1 MATNEELFR
10 QMQALTA
17 EVQRLSEENARLQR
31 EQQGGLQA
39 IPALVDA
46 VTRLTGRPD
55 QFQRLVD
62 TKGIGKP
69 SVFDGSEAKAVLE
82 WSVER
87 HDSIDRGL
95 WQAAFGPHSEGEID
109 HIDEMVAQL
118 HTAIQ
123 QLVTGEPFDITQ
135 NVDKG
140 NGLECWRRLARRFD
154 PSTGGRKR
162 NLLKQVLSPGRCKL
176 DELAGALERW
186 EEAVKRYESR
196 RGDDGNRER
205 LSDSVRMSALESLL
219 PAELEEHVLLNQSR
233 LNTYELLRREI
244 ASYLEARTGARLRD
258 APVLTKAQ
266 RDPNAM
272 DIGALVRAYQG
283 GKAGKD
289 KGGKGKTGTGKGKDD
304 KVKKG
309 GKGSG
314 PGSGKGSDTSH
325 LVCWNCG
332 RSGHKS
338 SDCWR
343 PSASAEVIAKAKA
356 KAKGKQKPKGGGKHD
371 AGALDVGKSEEEA
384 PGNWE
389 PEDHMFLELFSA
401 EREESAKEVNGGIVG
416 DKGWVKV
423 NFDSGCASSVIPR
436 EWTPATSAPS
446 SQRFKTASGGIIA
459 DEGGGVLEGV
469 NENGARM
476 RLAGRRAAV
485 TKPLVSASEM
495 LKKRIGI
502 LDESC
507 GMVIEKGST
516 AGRAIMKLV
525 AKLKETGA
533 LENNIRLHQERGV
546 YNAYLKLPEEK
557 ARELE
562 QLPLNTIESE
572 LAHRRAEVPT
582 VVTDYGYLNASE
594 SDSRGRDAS
603 SAITVLVMHDCL
615 PSGTGCYGASSVPAK
630 GKGDFSSSVAVDF
643 FNHIGH
649 KRCIYQSDGENPLL
663 ALKRDVCSK
672 AEGKELLLRESPV
685 GEHQANGAA
694 ENAVKVIKGVVRT
707 VLVSAQAKWKQRLPF
722 GHPLMLWA
730 PTYAAQMLNRFKI
743 GDDGKTSEQRRS
755 GKRWEKVTVPFG
767 ERIQVKKLVK
777 DSLKRDLGPC
787 WVTGYCVGHTSR
799 SGTALV
805 LTSKGVQRGTEEVL
819 GLKGKPWDWKGG
831 EERYAAAP
839 ADVAPRAGRMDA
851 PVVAA
856 LPAAAEPRD
865 VGFYV
870 TRANILDAGIGPTE
884 GCVACENLVATGRAG
899 VAHSELCR
907 QRVIEALAARAPR
920 DLEGRRG
927 AKQARADPPPVGS
940 SAPRVR
946 RREEEQPPQEARAA
960 PQPMAT
966 GGLEEVPLELQS
978 LAFSEYCNPGCF
990 TELAGE
996 FGMLPGLAADIS
1008 LKDRESQEA
1017 LDMRKIV
1024 NQQRYMQAL
1033 EDQDPYL
1040 VIGAPPCTRV
1050 SKLTS
1055 LNRGKYKDPEAHAKA
1070 EEDDRALLRFGME
1083 VYKDR
1088 HAKGRWFLHE
1098 HPWDAKSWDDEAVKE
1113 VVSLPGVYLV
1123 RGDMCAWGL
1132 ELKGDDGKVGP
1143 VKKSTGWLTNNER
1156 LAKVLAVCCPGGHR
1170 HVPLLGG
1177 GRARKAQSYTPSLRR
1192 AILQG
1197 LKEELEIAGEIN
1209 SFEGVGPVPDEE
1221 AQYFKPD
1228 APPGAAESDK
1238 WYWGDV
1244 NGGWLDPAGVRAARQ
1259 EELAWMKHREVF
1271 EPSDEET
1278 CGRLTGRAPLRT
1290 RWVDTNKGD
1299 EQRPKY
1305 RSRLVAMEIK
1315 AAKKASEQMS
1325 ASELFSSTPPLEAVK
1340 LLCSLM
1346 VSMGRSPRGLPLK
1359 IGFWGV
1365 SRARLYGDAQ
1375 RVLFVRLPE
1384 EEGGGVARLLRSMYG
1399 TQGAASV
1406 WQSDWSRQLLE
1417 DSWRMGVAS
1426 PAVFYRSSDEGR
1438 GLAHGDD
1445 FMVLGDEITLK
1456 EIETKLTERYDIK
1469 CTGIL
1474 GPDSGDAK
1482 EVVFLNRVLRYVD
1495 GSTPAV
1501 EIESDQRHVE
1511 LLIKE
1516 LGLENESKGLD
1527 VPSVKKTEADID
1539 YEAKL
1544 STLPLDE
1551 VAAIAVDLGLEKSV
1565 EVVCNHGEFPV
1576 EVCGDSTAAI
1586 AFASRQGLGR
1596 QKHVMTRYLWL
1607 QSAVKAK
1614 RIKLKKVDTRE
1625 NVADSLTKPLSA
1637 KVVQKHLK
1645 RMGYHFRS
1653 RWSALHRTIA
1663 KRSATAGAGPP
1674 LTAALPS
1681 AAVPA
1686 GAALSVALLSD
1697 ICFARWGAPSS
1708 QEKERSS
1715 GLAVY
1720 GYPVAR
1726 AVVSAAPRGTRAA
1739 LAAAAPL
1746 AAPRAASRELRRRCR
1761 GRSQS
1766 STRRTGTRCCPR
1778 WRRSCAA
1785 GPASGARWPSGSS
1798 TPSARANTRLPG
1810 LAGAGARAPA
1820 GSSTPCQPAEGSSA
1834 GGGPALESG
1843 QLLRMVPLLA
1853 QKLGLPEW
1861 VFYGIGD
1868 TIPLFDFDNNGV
1880 MDEQDDDDGRKAV
1893 QVVAHREED

>member
-46 VTRLTGRPD
+46 VARLTGRPE

-69 SVFDGSEAKAVLE
+69 SLFDGSESKYREWAAKFESFVVGVFGEQFRAVLE

-95 WQAAFGPHSEGEID
+95 WQAAFGPHSDGEID

-162 NLLKQVLSPGRCKL
+162 NLLKLVLSPGRCKL
-176 DELAGALERW
+176 EELAGALERW

-196 RGDDGNRER
+196 RDDGGNRER

-258 APVLTKAQ
+258 APVLTKTQ

-272 DIGALVRAYQG
+272 DIGAL
-283 GKAGKD
+283 
-289 KGGKGKTGTGKGKDD
+289 
-304 KVKKG
+304 
-309 GKGSG
+309 
-314 PGSGKGSDTSH
+314 
-325 LVCWNCG
+325 
-332 RSGHKS
+332 
-338 SDCWR
+338 
-343 PSASAEVIAKAKA
+343 VIAKAKA

-401 EREESAKEVNGGIVG
+401 EREENAKEVNRKIVD

-446 SQRFKTASGGIIA
+446 SQRFKTASDGIIA
-459 DEGGGVLEGV
+459 DEGGGVLEGI

-476 RLAGRRAAV
+476 RIAGRRAAV
-485 TKPLVSASEM
+485 TKPLISASEM
-495 LKKRIGI
+495 LNKRIGI

-525 AKLKETGA
+525 AELKEAGA

-557 ARELE
+557 AKELE

-572 LAHRRAEVPT
+572 LAHRRAEADLLARAPAGQLAGGAEAPVEQRGGPLPQEEETREQRGRPPRVRLARSPAQPTSLEIEEHEAQGHVHFRSWCPSCCASRGTGQAHRGHQPAEGEVPT

-594 SDSRGRDAS
+594 SDSRGRDVS
-603 SAITVLVMHDCL
+603 SAITVLD
-615 PSGTGCYGASSVPAK
+615 
-630 GKGDFSSSVAVDF
+630 DFSSGVAVDF

-694 ENAVKVIKGVVRT
+694 ENAVKVIEGVVRT

-755 GKRWEKVTVPFG
+755 GKRWEKVAVPFG

-777 DSLKRDLGPC
+777 DSLKRDLEPR
-787 WVTGYCVGHTSR
+787 WVTGYYVGHTSR

-805 LTSKGVQRGTEEVL
+805 LTSKGVQRGTAISRLPPAERWAWNEEEVL

-851 PVVAA
+851 PVVVA
-856 LPAAAEPRD
+856 LPAAAESRD

-907 QRVIEALAARAPR
+907 QRVIEALAAR
-920 DLEGRRG
+920 GG
-927 AKQARADPPPVGS
+927 AGP
-940 SAPRVR
+940 
-946 RREEEQPPQEARAA
+946 AA
-960 PQPMAT
+960 MET

-1055 LNRGKYKDPEAHAKA
+1055 LSRGRYKDPEAHAKA

-1132 ELKGDDGKVGP
+1132 GLKGDDGKVGP

-1156 LAKVLAVCCPGGHR
+1156 LAKVLTVCCPGGHR
-1170 HVPLLGG
+1170 HAPLLGG
-1177 GRARKAQSYTPSLRR
+1177 GRARKAQAYTPSLRR

-1238 WYWGDV
+1238 WYWDDV

-1278 CGRLTGRAPLRT
+1278 CRRLTARAPLRT

-1346 VSMGRSPRGLPLK
+1346 VSMCRSPRGLPLK
-1359 IGFWGV
+1359 IGFWDV
-1365 SRARLYGDAQ
+1365 SRAHLYGDA
-1375 RVLFVRLPE
+1375 
-1384 EEGGGVARLLRSMYG
+1384 
-1399 TQGAASV
+1399 
-1406 WQSDWSRQLLE
+1406 QSDWSRQLLE

-1426 PAVFYRSSDEGR
+1426 PAVFYRPSDEGR

-1456 EIETKLTERYDIK
+1456 EIETKLTERYDI
-1469 CTGIL
+1469 
-1474 GPDSGDAK
+1474 
-1482 EVVFLNRVLRYVD
+1482 
-1495 GSTPAV
+1495 
-1501 EIESDQRHVE
+1501 
-1511 LLIKE
+1511 
-1516 LGLENESKGLD
+1516 
-1527 VPSVKKTEADID
+1527 
-1539 YEAKL
+1539 
-1544 STLPLDE
+1544 
-1551 VAAIAVDLGLEKSV
+1551 
-1565 EVVCNHGEFPV
+1565 
-1576 EVCGDSTAAI
+1576 
-1586 AFASRQGLGR
+1586 
-1596 QKHVMTRYLWL
+1596 
-1607 QSAVKAK
+1607 
-1614 RIKLKKVDTRE
+1614 
-1625 NVADSLTKPLSA
+1625 
-1637 KVVQKHLK
+1637 
-1645 RMGYHFRS
+1645 
-1653 RWSALHRTIA
+1653 
-1663 KRSATAGAGPP
+1663 
-1674 LTAALPS
+1674 
-1681 AAVPA
+1681 
-1686 GAALSVALLSD
+1686 
-1697 ICFARWGAPSS
+1697 
-1708 QEKERSS
+1708 
-1715 GLAVY
+1715 
-1720 GYPVAR
+1720 
-1726 AVVSAAPRGTRAA
+1726 
-1739 LAAAAPL
+1739 
-1746 AAPRAASRELRRRCR
+1746 
-1761 GRSQS
+1761 
-1766 STRRTGTRCCPR
+1766 
-1778 WRRSCAA
+1778 
-1785 GPASGARWPSGSS
+1785 
-1798 TPSARANTRLPG
+1798 
-1810 LAGAGARAPA
+1810 
-1820 GSSTPCQPAEGSSA
+1820 
-1834 GGGPALESG
+1834 
-1843 QLLRMVPLLA
+1843 
-1853 QKLGLPEW
+1853 
-1861 VFYGIGD
+1861 
-1868 TIPLFDFDNNGV
+1868 
-1880 MDEQDDDDGRKAV
+1880 
-1893 QVVAHREED
+1893 

>member
-1 MATNEELFR
+1 TRHEMATNEELFR

-69 SVFDGSEAKAVLE
+69 SVFDGSEAKYREWAAKFESFVVGVFGEQFRAVLE

-118 HTAIQ
+118 HAAIQ

-176 DELAGALERW
+176 EELAGALERW

-196 RGDDGNRER
+196 RDDDGNRER

-244 ASYLEARTGARLRD
+244 ASHLEARTGARLRD

-272 DIGALVRAYQG
+272 DIGALVRAHQS
-283 GKAGKD
+283 GKTGKD

-314 PGSGKGSDTSH
+314 SGSGKGSDTSH

-343 PSASAEVIAKAKA
+343 PSASAEVIAKANA

-371 AGALDVGKSEEEA
+371 AGALDVGKSEEES
-384 PGNWE
+384 PGDWE

-401 EREESAKEVNGGIVG
+401 EREESAKEVNRRIVD

-436 EWTPATSAPS
+436 AWTPATSAPS

-495 LKKRIGI
+495 LRKRIGI

-572 LAHRRAEVPT
+572 LAHPQPTALEIEEHEAQGHVHFRSWCPSCCASRGTGQAHRGHQPAEGEVPT

-630 GKGDFSSSVAVDF
+630 GKDDFSSSVAVDF

-707 VLVSAQAKWKQRLPF
+707 VLVSAQAKWKHRLPF

-777 DSLKRDLGPC
+777 DSLKRDLEPR
-787 WVTGYCVGHTSR
+787 WVTGYYVGHTSR

-805 LTSKGVQRGTEEVL
+805 LTSKGVQRGTAISRLPPAERWAWNEEEVL

-851 PVVAA
+851 PVVVA

-899 VAHSELCR
+899 IAHSELCR

-927 AKQARADPPPVGS
+927 AKQPMAVDLRGA
-940 SAPRVR
+940 APRPGASVR
-946 RREEEQPPQEARAA
+946 GGFGLRRPGAGAGPAA
-960 PQPMAT
+960 MET

-1113 VVSLPGVYLV
+1113 VISLPGVYLV

-1143 VKKSTGWLTNNER
+1143 VKKSTGWLTNNQR
-1156 LAKVLAVCCPGGHR
+1156 LAKV
-1170 HVPLLGG
+1170 
-1177 GRARKAQSYTPSLRR
+1177 QSYTPSLRR

-1197 LKEELEIAGEIN
+1197 LKEELEVAGEIN

-1228 APPGAAESDK
+1228 APPGAAESDN
-1238 WYWGDV
+1238 WYWDDV
-1244 NGGWLDPAGVRAARQ
+1244 NGGWLDPAGARAARQ

-1278 CGRLTGRAPLRT
+1278 CRRLTGRAPLRT

-1299 EQRPKY
+1299 EQRPKH

-1359 IGFWGV
+1359 IGFWDV
-1365 SRARLYGDAQ
+1365 SRAHLYGVAQ

-1399 TQGAASV
+1399 TQDAASV
-1406 WQSDWSRQLLE
+1406 WQSDWSRQLWE

-1551 VAAIAVDLGLEKSV
+1551 VRRYRSVVMRAAYLTLDRPDIVDAVKQCSRRMQAPTSADMMMVKRLGRYLVKHPCLVARFNKQKMPDRITATCDSDYAGCLITRKSTSGTVLAFGEHTLSATGSLQSTVSLSSGEAEYYGILRAAAAALKVAAIAVDLGLEKSV
-1565 EVVCNHGEFPV
+1565 EVVCKHGEFPV

-1663 KRSATAGAGPP
+1663 KRSAT
-1674 LTAALPS
+1674 
-1681 AAVPA
+1681 
-1686 GAALSVALLSD
+1686 
-1697 ICFARWGAPSS
+1697 
-1708 QEKERSS
+1708 
-1715 GLAVY
+1715 
-1720 GYPVAR
+1720 
-1726 AVVSAAPRGTRAA
+1726 
-1739 LAAAAPL
+1739 
-1746 AAPRAASRELRRRCR
+1746 
-1761 GRSQS
+1761 
-1766 STRRTGTRCCPR
+1766 
-1778 WRRSCAA
+1778 
-1785 GPASGARWPSGSS
+1785 
-1798 TPSARANTRLPG
+1798 
-1810 LAGAGARAPA
+1810 
-1820 GSSTPCQPAEGSSA
+1820 
-1834 GGGPALESG
+1834 
-1843 QLLRMVPLLA
+1843 
-1853 QKLGLPEW
+1853 
-1861 VFYGIGD
+1861 
-1868 TIPLFDFDNNGV
+1868 
-1880 MDEQDDDDGRKAV
+1880 
-1893 QVVAHREED
+1893 

>member
-69 SVFDGSEAKAVLE
+69 SVFDGSEAKYREWAAKFESFVVGVFGEQFRAVLE

-123 QLVTGEPFDITQ
+123 QLVTGDITQ

-176 DELAGALERW
+176 EELAGALERW

-196 RGDDGNRER
+196 RDDDGNRER

-272 DIGALVRAYQG
+272 DIGALVRAHQS
-283 GKAGKD
+283 GKTGKD

-314 PGSGKGSDTSH
+314 SGSGKGSDTSH

-371 AGALDVGKSEEEA
+371 AGALDVGKSEEEP
-384 PGNWE
+384 PGDWE

-401 EREESAKEVNGGIVG
+401 EREESAKEVNRRIVD

-436 EWTPATSAPS
+436 AWTPATSAPS

-459 DEGGGVLEGV
+459 DEGGGVLGGV

-495 LKKRIGI
+495 LRKRIGI

-546 YNAYLKLPEEK
+546 HNAYLKLPEEK

-572 LAHRRAEVPT
+572 LAHPQPTALEIEEHEAQGHVHFRSWCPSCCASRGTGQAHRGHQPAEGEVPT

-630 GKGDFSSSVAVDF
+630 GKDDFSSSVAVDF

-707 VLVSAQAKWKQRLPF
+707 VLVSAQAKWKHRLPF

-755 GKRWEKVTVPFG
+755 GKRWEKVTVLFG

-777 DSLKRDLGPC
+777 DSLKRDLEPR
-787 WVTGYCVGHTSR
+787 WVTGYYAGHTSR

-805 LTSKGVQRGTEEVL
+805 LTSKGVQRGTAISRLPPAERWAWNEEEVL

-851 PVVAA
+851 PVVVA

-899 VAHSELCR
+899 IAHSELCR

-927 AKQARADPPPVGS
+927 AKQPMAVDLRGA
-940 SAPRVR
+940 APRPGASIRGGFGLR
-946 RREEEQPPQEARAA
+946 RPGAGAGPAA
-960 PQPMAT
+960 MET

-1113 VVSLPGVYLV
+1113 VISLPGVYLV
-1123 RGDMCAWGL
+1123 RGDMRAWGL

-1156 LAKVLAVCCPGGHR
+1156 LAK
-1170 HVPLLGG
+1170 
-1177 GRARKAQSYTPSLRR
+1177 AQSYTPSLRR

-1197 LKEELEIAGEIN
+1197 LKEELEVAGEIN

-1228 APPGAAESDK
+1228 APPGAAESDN
-1238 WYWGDV
+1238 WYWDDV

-1278 CGRLTGRAPLRT
+1278 
-1290 RWVDTNKGD
+1290 
-1299 EQRPKY
+1299 
-1305 RSRLVAMEIK
+1305 
-1315 AAKKASEQMS
+1315 
-1325 ASELFSSTPPLEAVK
+1325 
-1340 LLCSLM
+1340 
-1346 VSMGRSPRGLPLK
+1346 
-1359 IGFWGV
+1359 
-1365 SRARLYGDAQ
+1365 
-1375 RVLFVRLPE
+1375 
-1384 EEGGGVARLLRSMYG
+1384 
-1399 TQGAASV
+1399 
-1406 WQSDWSRQLLE
+1406 
-1417 DSWRMGVAS
+1417 
-1426 PAVFYRSSDEGR
+1426 
-1438 GLAHGDD
+1438 
-1445 FMVLGDEITLK
+1445 
-1456 EIETKLTERYDIK
+1456 
-1469 CTGIL
+1469 
-1474 GPDSGDAK
+1474 
-1482 EVVFLNRVLRYVD
+1482 
-1495 GSTPAV
+1495 
-1501 EIESDQRHVE
+1501 
-1511 LLIKE
+1511 
-1516 LGLENESKGLD
+1516 
-1527 VPSVKKTEADID
+1527 
-1539 YEAKL
+1539 
-1544 STLPLDE
+1544 
-1551 VAAIAVDLGLEKSV
+1551 
-1565 EVVCNHGEFPV
+1565 
-1576 EVCGDSTAAI
+1576 
-1586 AFASRQGLGR
+1586 
-1596 QKHVMTRYLWL
+1596 
-1607 QSAVKAK
+1607 
-1614 RIKLKKVDTRE
+1614 
-1625 NVADSLTKPLSA
+1625 
-1637 KVVQKHLK
+1637 
-1645 RMGYHFRS
+1645 
-1653 RWSALHRTIA
+1653 
-1663 KRSATAGAGPP
+1663 
-1674 LTAALPS
+1674 
-1681 AAVPA
+1681 
-1686 GAALSVALLSD
+1686 
-1697 ICFARWGAPSS
+1697 
-1708 QEKERSS
+1708 
-1715 GLAVY
+1715 
-1720 GYPVAR
+1720 
-1726 AVVSAAPRGTRAA
+1726 
-1739 LAAAAPL
+1739 
-1746 AAPRAASRELRRRCR
+1746 
-1761 GRSQS
+1761 
-1766 STRRTGTRCCPR
+1766 
-1778 WRRSCAA
+1778 
-1785 GPASGARWPSGSS
+1785 
-1798 TPSARANTRLPG
+1798 
-1810 LAGAGARAPA
+1810 
-1820 GSSTPCQPAEGSSA
+1820 
-1834 GGGPALESG
+1834 
-1843 QLLRMVPLLA
+1843 
-1853 QKLGLPEW
+1853 
-1861 VFYGIGD
+1861 
-1868 TIPLFDFDNNGV
+1868 
-1880 MDEQDDDDGRKAV
+1880 
-1893 QVVAHREED
+1893 

>member
-17 EVQRLSEENARLQR
+17 EVQRLSEESARLQR

-69 SVFDGSEAKAVLE
+69 SVFDGSEVKYREWAAKFESFVVGVFGEQFRAVLE

-87 HDSIDRGL
+87 QDSIDRGL

-196 RGDDGNRER
+196 RDDDGNRER

-272 DIGALVRAYQG
+272 DIGALVRAYQC

-314 PGSGKGSDTSH
+314 PGPGKGSDTSH
-325 LVCWNCG
+325 LICWNCG

-343 PSASAEVIAKAKA
+343 PSASAE
-356 KAKGKQKPKGGGKHD
+356 
-371 AGALDVGKSEEEA
+371 SEEEA

-401 EREESAKEVNGGIVG
+401 EREESAKEVNRRIVD

-446 SQRFKTASGGIIA
+446 SQRFKTARGGIIA

-476 RLAGRRAAV
+476 RIAGRRAAV

-495 LKKRIGI
+495 LKKRVGI

-507 GMVIEKGST
+507 GVVIEKGST

-562 QLPLNTIESE
+562 QLPLNTIEPPRVRLARSPAQPTALE
-572 LAHRRAEVPT
+572 IEEHEAQGHVHFRSWCPSCCASRGTGQAHRGHQPAEGEVPT

-630 GKGDFSSSVAVDF
+630 GKDDFSSSVAVDF

-663 ALKRDVCSK
+663 ALKRD
-672 AEGKELLLRESPV
+672 
-685 GEHQANGAA
+685 
-694 ENAVKVIKGVVRT
+694 
-707 VLVSAQAKWKQRLPF
+707 
-722 GHPLMLWA
+722 
-730 PTYAAQMLNRFKI
+730 
-743 GDDGKTSEQRRS
+743 
-755 GKRWEKVTVPFG
+755 RWEKVTVPFG

-777 DSLKRDLGPC
+777 DSLKRDLEPR
-787 WVTGYCVGHTSR
+787 WVTGYYVGHTSR

-805 LTSKGVQRGTEEVL
+805 LTSKGVQRGTAISRLPPAERWAWNEEEVL
-819 GLKGKPWDWKGG
+819 GLKGKPWGWKDG

-851 PVVAA
+851 PVVVA

-907 QRVIEALAARAPR
+907 QRVIEALAARGDER
-920 DLEGRRG
+920 LRRFRE
-927 AKQARADPPPVGS
+927 AKAAEEEQARGGEAGR
-940 SAPRVR
+940 AA

-1055 LNRGKYKDPEAHAKA
+1055 LNRGKHKDPEAHAKA

-1098 HPWDAKSWDDEAVKE
+1098 HPWGAKSWDDEAVKE

-1132 ELKGDDGKVGP
+1132 ELEGDDGKVGP
-1143 VKKSTGWLTNNER
+1143 R

-1170 HVPLLGG
+1170 HAPLLGG
-1177 GRARKAQSYTPSLRR
+1177 GRVRKAQSYTPSLRR

-1238 WYWGDV
+1238 WYWDDV

-1278 CGRLTGRAPLRT
+1278 CRRLTGRAPLRT

-1359 IGFWGV
+1359 IGFWDV
-1365 SRARLYGDAQ
+1365 SRAHLYGDAQ

-1399 TQGAASV
+1399 TQDAASV

-1511 LLIKE
+1511 LPIKE

-1551 VAAIAVDLGLEKSV
+1551 DRPDIVDAVKQCSRRMQAPTSADMMMAKRLGRYLVKHPCLVARFNKQKMPDRITATCDSDYAGCLITRKSTSGTVLAFGEHTLSATGSLQSTVSLSSGEAEYYGILRAAAAALKVAAIAVDLGLEKSV
-1565 EVVCNHGEFPV
+1565 EVVCKHGEFPI

-1614 RIKLKKVDTRE
+1614 RIMLKKVDTRE

-1645 RMGYHFRS
+1645 RMGCHFRS

-1663 KRSATAGAGPP
+1663 KRSAT
-1674 LTAALPS
+1674 
-1681 AAVPA
+1681 
-1686 GAALSVALLSD
+1686 
-1697 ICFARWGAPSS
+1697 
-1708 QEKERSS
+1708 
-1715 GLAVY
+1715 
-1720 GYPVAR
+1720 
-1726 AVVSAAPRGTRAA
+1726 
-1739 LAAAAPL
+1739 
-1746 AAPRAASRELRRRCR
+1746 
-1761 GRSQS
+1761 
-1766 STRRTGTRCCPR
+1766 
-1778 WRRSCAA
+1778 
-1785 GPASGARWPSGSS
+1785 
-1798 TPSARANTRLPG
+1798 
-1810 LAGAGARAPA
+1810 
-1820 GSSTPCQPAEGSSA
+1820 
-1834 GGGPALESG
+1834 
-1843 QLLRMVPLLA
+1843 
-1853 QKLGLPEW
+1853 
-1861 VFYGIGD
+1861 
-1868 TIPLFDFDNNGV
+1868 
-1880 MDEQDDDDGRKAV
+1880 
-1893 QVVAHREED
+1893 